1 MTTKIIEIDRE
12 TEARGIV
19 RRYSFGNAA
28 VGLIPVP
35 LFDLVALTGVQLKMV
50 HSLAN
55 LYDLQFNKDIVKG
68 ILFSLVG
75 SLGSMTVGAG
85 LVLSAIKFVPALTL
99 TASAFA
105 LPACS
110 AAFTYAVGR
119 VFIMHFEAGGNVLN
133 FDADAMHQYF
143 KDFYQEGLAAAKSK
157 SSEPDKAAD
166 KVVVETD
173 KKEAKK

>member
-1 MTTKIIEIDRE
+1 MSVDVELDRE
-12 TEARGIV
+12 AEARSIV

-35 LFDLVALTGVQLKMV
+35 IFDLVALTGVQLKMV

-55 LYDLQFNKDIVKG
+55 HYGVKFNKDIVKS
-68 ILFSLVG
+68 SLISLAG

-85 LVLSAIKFVPALTL
+85 IILSALKFVPALAL
-99 TASAFA
+99 TAGAFA

-119 VFIMHFEAGGNVLN
+119 AFIMHFEAGGNVLN
-133 FDADAMHQYF
+133 FDAEAMHKYF
-143 KDFYQEGLAAAKSK
+143 KEFYQEGLAQTKGKADEPEKKEPVAA
-157 SSEPDKAAD
+157 
-166 KVVVETD
+166 V
-173 KKEAKK
+173 KEAKK